1 MSRKNAKIDKE
12 LKKTAVAEKVYETLG
27 YSFPDFES
35 YSVSTKLLKER
46 VHNAERFSNRIC
58 FIRENIAL
66 FTLVKAR
73 IKELDLSYMDIA
85 MYLNTDKANVWRF
98 FRKGNVGSLSQAK
111 YLLLLELLSIQT
123 TMTFKITDKFDRKAR
138 YGLEGK
144 KED

>member
-1 MSRKNAKIDKE
+1 MSRSKAKIDKE
-12 LKKTAVAEKVYETLG
+12 LKKTAVAEKIYESLG

-35 YSVSTKLLKER
+35 YNVSTQLLKEK
-46 VHNAERFSNRIC
+46 VYNAERFSNRIC

-73 IKELDLSYMDIA
+73 IKEMDLSYMDIA
-85 MYLNTDKANVWRF
+85 MFLKTDKANVWRF
-98 FRKGNVGSLSQAK
+98 FRRGQVGSLSQAK

-123 TMTFKITDKFDRKAR
+123 TMTFKITDKFDRKVR
-138 YGLEGK
+138 YGLEDK